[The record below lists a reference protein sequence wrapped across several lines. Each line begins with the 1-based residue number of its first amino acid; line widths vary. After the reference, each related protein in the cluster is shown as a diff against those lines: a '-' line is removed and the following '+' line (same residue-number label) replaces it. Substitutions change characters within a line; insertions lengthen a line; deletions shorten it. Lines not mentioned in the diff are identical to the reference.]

1 MQGAVAHPRR
11 DVLRHEEGGQEEE
24 EDEEGAHG
32 LRFGARQP
40 RAAQQRIDALED
52 EAAAAAHTVEAA
64 GGGSQSAS
72 SASSA
77 EAKTATSLADCD
89 DDRSTQQRAHG
100 QGGAHLACTARLHHP
115 AAGGPAH
122 RLSNSRA
129 PTPWRPRMRCG
140 QKACAMSVPMKK
152 QAGKL

>member
-77 EAKTATSLADCD
+77 EAKTATSLLMATVITARSSARTAKEERTSHARPDCIIL
-89 DDRSTQQRAHG
+89 RPVG
-100 QGGAHLACTARLHHP
+100 QPTVSATAGRRHLGDLACVAARRP
-115 AAGGPAH
+115 AP
-122 RLSNSRA
+122 
-129 PTPWRPRMRCG
+129 
-140 QKACAMSVPMKK
+140 
-152 QAGKL
+152 